1 MSTPEYIKDLIEKY
15 QNGRID
21 TKELHLLNEWYNSFS
36 DAEDQLFTDSN
47 EEKATA
53 KRIAARISDTLLEYQ
68 RIPRIK
74 SFVTR
79 KRFYVAAAAAF
90 TILSFSLF
98 YLFFSSSAS
107 RDQVAVQREHNT
119 EAAADEIIPGGNKAL
134 LTLSDGSAIVLDSAS
149 NGTLGKQGNIKILK
163 LNNGLLSYTG
173 QEKNGSANTAIFNT
187 ISTPRGGQYQ
197 VTLSDGTKVWLN
209 AASSIRF
216 PVSFTGAERRVSVK
230 GEAYFEVA
238 HDQFRPFKVEL
249 NTSEIEVLGTHFNVN
264 AYDDEASVKTTLL
277 EGKVK
282 LTAKDNASPFILLP
296 GQQSAIDNDGN
307 ITLQKDADTE
317 EAVAW
322 IHGNFQFKSA
332 ELHTILRQI
341 SRWYDVDIEYKGN
354 LNPYFTGQ
362 LPRSESVYTVFK
374 HLSMTGTVHFTI
386 EGRKVIVTP

>member
-119 EAAADEIIPGGNKAL
+119 ESAADEIIPGGNKAL

-173 QEKNGSANTAIFNT
+173 QEKNGSANTSIFNT

-332 ELHTILRQI
+332 ELQTVLRQI

>member
-119 EAAADEIIPGGNKAL
+119 ESAADEIIPGGNKAL
-134 LTLSDGSAIVLDSAS
+134 LTLSDGSAIILDSAS

-238 HDQFRPFKVEL
+238 HDQSRPFKVEL

>member
-36 DAEDQLFTDSN
+36 DAEDQLFADSN

-68 RIPRIK
+68 RIPRIN

-107 RDQVAVQREHNT
+107 RDKVAVQREQNT

-332 ELHTILRQI
+332 ELQTVLRQI